1 MPEAFSKVRAGMKS
15 LSLGLGHGLPE
26 VRSQLGSHLLNGQL
40 LLSQRLH
47 SHQLG
52 ESTNN
57 FQRSGQARGTMN
69 GSWEQNKELKS
80 HGASGH
86 SPEQGSMLS
95 GKLPVSLFSM
105 GLGYEDGERWSA
117 HVRRQSP
124 EDHRNALR
132 VPVVHGAEEDP
143 KKARKYPCQI
153 CGKRFRFNSVLSLH
167 MRTHTGEKPFKCPYC
182 DHRAAQKGNLK
193 IHMRTHVRAGSSS
206 TNDIGPLPG
215 VRREEESRLLL
226 ELEERAV
233 LRDLQMKASVGMTDG
248 EKVTGETDS
257 SSIEAES
264 KSLEKEGSKEE
275 ATASGFR
282 CSFCKGK
289 FRKHMELERHIRI
302 LHKPYK
308 CTLCDFAAAREDA
321 LAGHIEVAH
330 VVAEAQVSG
339 QIAEGSTSKSSSSGG
354 AARCEECGQTFAQVW
369 FLKAHMRKHKGSL
382 DHACSVCGRRFKE
395 PWFLKNHMKVHTN
408 SAAKLA
414 KLAASKAAA
423 AAAASAARSLRQT
436 LDGPPATINDVVQ
449 ERAHISK
456 ATLYETCMTCGF
468 LFPDK
473 TSLAEHS
480 KLHGRGE
487 SLQEN
492 GKPDSDGSFTTKP
505 DNSKHSFLGSLDLI
519 PPSPAESLAHLRLG
533 SSRVAEFDP
542 INSYQAWQLYTKGT
556 VVEPVTENKSFEEVR
571 RGLTSMPIQ
580 AEVLIA
586 EKRRLHSDGDDK
598 MLRKRLNTNLE
609 SESVEANALI
619 RYSTANTG
627 VAFRPPSSAC
637 RARPRLREG
646 PLYGKP
652 LPQARWLEG
661 KHPTDSQPQ
670 WRSSGSSSSENYGA
684 AEERGCIVSSEGG
697 LACGSEPSSPASS
710 LAQEESG
717 EMEATI
723 EGDGVT
729 GSLSSTPTSEL
740 SDDVALE
747 NQHEGIKRRGRRS
760 QGYKDCPVCRKS
772 FKSSHQ
778 LKFHLRT
785 HTGDQPFKCPHC
797 QYAGAQLSSLKYHI
811 EHYHPVT
818 PSLSSEVTL
827 ESRDVFT
834 DKAFSTL
841 FDQPTPLAYP
851 EIYTGNEGSLSGQST
866 SLACMP
872 SQRAIAHGVGQRKEE
887 RDDKVMGCCD
897 HSVSPKGGVT
907 ARQPAPPWRFQSNSC
922 DDLQMEPLDLSL
934 RPHHGEAVEAMRASA
949 SWQKSGTH
957 LTIETEKGFS
967 SEDKSGIGLAG
978 SPAVMVG
985 GSVPSAIETESGMA
999 GTPYGTA
1006 KWSQSYSPSLLTPP
1020 TQRSNGSFTKSG
1032 SVLDYY
1038 KQLNFYP
1045 PQNNTDKKE
1054 KLEESD
1060 VGNGGS
1066 VEPNGDH
1073 CSDENATQFGGLGKS
1088 WEWLRG
1094 SITNLAGLEAP
1105 LCNRWFLDS
1114 TNETDATAGEGIQ
1127 EVRVVVVVVAVGV
1140 LLEGRFLKCA
1150 PIGRTVA
1157 GGHPQTK

>member
-1 MPEAFSKVRAGMKS
+1 AGMKS

-52 ESTNN
+52 
-57 FQRSGQARGTMN
+57 TMN

-86 SPEQGSMLS
+86 SPEQDSMSS
-95 GKLPVSLFSM
+95 GKLPLSLFSM
-105 GLGYEDGERWSA
+105 GLGYEDGERLSG
-117 HVRRQSP
+117 HIRRQSP

-193 IHMRTHVRAGSSS
+193 IHMRTHVRAGSST
-206 TNDIGPLPG
+206 TNDMGPLPG
-215 VRREEESRLLL
+215 LRREEESRLLL

-264 KSLEKEGSKEE
+264 KAMEKEGSKEE
-275 ATASGFR
+275 GTASGFR
-282 CSFCKGK
+282 CMFCKGK

-321 LAGHIEVAH
+321 LAGHLEVAH

-339 QIAEGSTSKSSSSGG
+339 QIAEGSSSKSSSSGG

-423 AAAASAARSLRQT
+423 QT

-473 TSLAEHS
+473 VSLAEHS
-480 KLHGRGE
+480 RLHGRGE
-487 SLQEN
+487 SFQEN

-556 VVEPVTENKSFEEVR
+556 VVEPVMENKSFEEVR
-571 RGLTSMPIQ
+571 RGLTSMPNQ
-580 AEVLIA
+580 AELLTA

-598 MLRKRLNTNLE
+598 MLGKRQNTNLE

-619 RYSTANTG
+619 RYSTANTV
-627 VAFRPPSSAC
+627 VAFR
-637 RARPRLREG
+637 
-646 PLYGKP
+646 
-652 LPQARWLEG
+652 
-661 KHPTDSQPQ
+661 
-670 WRSSGSSSSENYGA
+670 SSENHGA

-710 LAQEESG
+710 SAQEESG
-717 EMEATI
+717 GIEATT

-729 GSLSSTPTSEL
+729 GSLSSTPTSGEL

-785 HTGDQPFKCPHC
+785 HTGDRPFKCPHC
-797 QYAGAQLSSLKYHI
+797 QYAGVQLSSLKYHM

-818 PSLSSEVTL
+818 PSLSSEGTL

-834 DKAFSTL
+834 L
-841 FDQPTPLAYP
+841 FNQPTALAYHD
-851 EIYTGNEGSLSGQST
+851 IYKGNEGGFSGQST
-866 SLACMP
+866 SLAYMP
-872 SQRAIAHGVGQRKEE
+872 SQRAIMHGVGQCKEE
-887 RDDKVMGCCD
+887 EDDKVMDYCD

-907 ARQPAPPWRFQSNSC
+907 VRQPAPPWSFKSKSC
-922 DDLQMEPLDLSL
+922 NDLQMEPLDLSL
-934 RPHHGEAVEAMRASA
+934 RPRHGEVIDAMKAA
-949 SWQKSGTH
+949 PPWQKSGTH
-957 LTIETEKGFS
+957 LTVEIEKRFSTEA
-967 SEDKSGIGLAG
+967 KSGIGLAD
-978 SPAVMVG
+978 SPAVMLS
-985 GSVPSAIETESGMA
+985 GSVPSAIGTESGIT

-1020 TQRSNGSFTKSG
+1020 IQRSNGSFTKSG

-1045 PQNNTDKKE
+1045 PQMNTDKKE
-1054 KLEESD
+1054 KLEDSD
-1060 VGNGGS
+1060 VGKGGS
-1066 VEPNGDH
+1066 IEPNGDH
-1073 CSDENATQFGGLGKS
+1073 CSDENARQFGGLGKS

-1114 TNETDATAGEGIQ
+1114 TNETDATAGEG
-1127 EVRVVVVVVAVGV
+1127 
-1140 LLEGRFLKCA
+1140 EGIRE
-1150 PIGRTVA
+1150 IGYDEYEA
-1157 GGHPQTK
+1157 QTGTL